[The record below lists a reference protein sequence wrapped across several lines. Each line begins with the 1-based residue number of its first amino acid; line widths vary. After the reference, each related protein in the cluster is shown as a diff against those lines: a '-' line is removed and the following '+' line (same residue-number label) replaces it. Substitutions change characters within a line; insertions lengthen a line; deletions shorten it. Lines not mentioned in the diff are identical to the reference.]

1 MQAKV
6 WYLTA
11 VKHYPLYGY
20 AQFPVTYKGFWSHP
34 NTLILAV
41 GADGV
46 KFVNQKTKVVRGRER
61 ETKRERGIIMMN
73 SPYFCFSLS
82 YPGIG

>member
-1 MQAKV
+1 MFGTGKTALQAKV

-34 NTLILAV
+34 NVLMLAV
-41 GADGV
+41 GAEGV
-46 KFVNQKTKVVRGRER
+46 KFVNQKTKNVRKEKLYR
-61 ETKRERGIIMMN
+61 TYIICLIN
-73 SPYFCFSLS
+73 EYIL
-82 YPGIG
+82 